1 MPVIATTR
9 ARSTGAEAKQDQ
21 QVAGIL
27 VWARF
32 PFWEIAATSD
42 GTRVTV
48 RDVRF
53 TRFGQTG
60 FGTAT
65 VVK

>member
-1 MPVIATTR
+1 MKNDGHPAV
-9 ARSTGAEAKQDQ
+9 GEAKQNP

-32 PFWEIAATSD
+32 PFWEIVATSD

-48 RDVRF
+48 RDVSF
-53 TRFGQTG
+53 TRFGRSG